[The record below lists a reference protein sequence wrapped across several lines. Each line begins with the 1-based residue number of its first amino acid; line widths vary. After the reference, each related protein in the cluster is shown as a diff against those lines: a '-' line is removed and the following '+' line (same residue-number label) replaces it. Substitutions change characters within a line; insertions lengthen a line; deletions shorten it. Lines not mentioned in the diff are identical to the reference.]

1 MTLRLAALAQGRP
14 LSLGVSGTLAQ
25 DRAGGT
31 RDRRIAVVLALCMFG
46 LYNANGREIGSYD
59 SQPTKYAARE
69 LLLRGT
75 LSLNHVVGKTPELG
89 KRTPF
94 VQTRNGRY
102 RSAYSPVPAVIAAG
116 LTWPFWKTGLM
127 DIRAAR
133 APSLMAAVTASML
146 VAIAVALAF
155 LIARQRLSMERSLV
169 VATGFGAGTG
179 LWSTASQTL
188 WQHETAIFGLT
199 LAVFALVS
207 LEHQRHWMVA
217 ALLGLA
223 LGVAAGAR
231 FQLAPAIALMVVGT
245 AFTIGVRPAGIAA
258 AFAGLIVIPVLVTNY
273 LWFGTIAGAAPILEA
288 MHSQVHRTYS
298 SFVLQVEGFGGLLV
312 SPNRG
317 LLVFSPIAVVALIGI
332 PAAIR
337 SGRRS
342 VQFWLCAAAAAQY
355 VLYSLY
361 SVWWGGHTY
370 GPRYMLDVLPLLIP
384 AAAFGMD
391 ALHGRLRIALGTT
404 ALAWSVAIAAIGAF
418 NYPQDRWNSEPL
430 DVDRNHER
438 LWDWS
443 DSQIRRAWDA
453 GFNSQNFTLFTRDSV
468 RLPQP

>member
-1 MTLRLAALAQGRP
+1 MSPLRLAPLAQGR
-14 LSLGVSGTLAQ
+14 
-25 DRAGGT
+25 
-31 RDRRIAVVLALCMFG
+31 RDVWVAAALALCMFG

-89 KRTPF
+89 KRSGF

-116 LTWPFWKTGLM
+116 ITWPFWKVGLV
-127 DIRAAR
+127 DIRAAL
-133 APSLMAAVTASML
+133 APSLMAAATSSIL
-146 VAIAVALAF
+146 IAIAVAFAF
-155 LIARQRLSMERSLV
+155 LISRPRLSMTRSLF
-169 VATGFGAGTG
+169 VAAGFGAGTG

-207 LEHQRHWMVA
+207 LEHRRYWTLA

-231 FQLAPAIALMVVGT
+231 LQLAPIIVTLLVGS
-245 AFTIGVRPAGIAA
+245 AVAVGLRAAAIAA
-258 AFAGLIVIPVLVTNY
+258 ACASLIVVPVVVTNY
-273 LWFGTIAGAAPILEA
+273 LWFDTIAGAAPILESL
-288 MHSQVHRTYS
+288 HSRVHGTDS
-298 SFVLQVEGFGGLLV
+298 SFVLGVDGFAGLLV

-317 LLVFSPIAVVALIGI
+317 LLVFSPIAIVALIGI
-332 PAAIR
+332 PAAVR
-337 SGRRS
+337 GGYRS
-342 VQFWLCAAAAAQY
+342 VRFWLCAAAAAQY

-370 GPRYMLDVLPLLIP
+370 GPRYMLDLLPLLIP
-384 AAAFGMD
+384 AAVLGMD
-391 ALHGRLRIALGTT
+391 TLRGPLRLSLASV
-404 ALAWSVAIAAIGAF
+404 ALAWSVAVAAIGAF

-443 DSQIRRAWDA
+443 DNQIRRAWNA
-453 GFNSQNFTLFTRDSV
+453 GLNVQNFSLFTRDAV
-468 RLPQP
+468 RLPEPIRQAQGRPVRQAQGRP

>member
-1 MTLRLAALAQGRP
+1 MN
-14 LSLGVSGTLAQ
+14 
-25 DRAGGT
+25 
-31 RDRRIAVVLALCMFG
+31 RDLRIATALALCMFG
-46 LYNANGREIGSYD
+46 IYNANGREIGSYD

-94 VQTRNGRY
+94 VQTRSGRY

-116 LTWPFWKTGLM
+116 LTWPFWKTGLI

-155 LIARQRLSMERSLV
+155 LIARDLALPQTGLSVRRSLFL
-169 VATGFGAGTG
+169 ALGFGAGTG
-179 LWSTASQTL
+179 LWCTASQTL

-207 LEHQRHWMVA
+207 LEQRRHWMLA

-231 FQLAPAIALMVVGT
+231 FQLAPAIAFMLVGT
-245 AFTIGVRPAGIAA
+245 AFTIGLRPAGIAA

-298 SFVLQVEGFGGLLV
+298 SFVLDFEGFGGLLV

-317 LLVFSPIAVVALIGI
+317 LFVFSPIAIVALIGI
-332 PAAIR
+332 PSVIR

-342 VQFWLCAAAAAQY
+342 VGFWLCAAAAAQY

-391 ALHGRLRIALGTT
+391 ALHGRLRIALGTA

-418 NYPQDRWNSEPL
+418 NYPQDRWNSEPV

-443 DSQIRRAWDA
+443 DPQIRRAWDA

-468 RLPQP
+468 RLPQPVRPAEGRP

>member
-1 MTLRLAALAQGRP
+1 
-14 LSLGVSGTLAQ
+14 
-25 DRAGGT
+25 
-31 RDRRIAVVLALCMFG
+31 MFG
-46 LYNANGREIGSYD
+46 IYNANGREIASYD

-89 KRTPF
+89 KRTAF

-116 LTWPFWKTGLM
+116 ITWPFWNTGLV
-127 DIRAAR
+127 DIRAAL
-133 APSLMAAVTASML
+133 APSLMAAVTSSML
-146 VAIAVALAF
+146 VAIAVGCAF
-155 LIARQRLSMERSLV
+155 LISRHPPSRFHLRAAGYGGQVALGGEGLSVRRSLFL
-169 VATGFGAGTG
+169 ALGFGAGTG

-207 LEHQRHWMVA
+207 LEHRRHWLLA

-231 FQLAPAIALMVVGT
+231 FQLAPAIAFMLVGT
-245 AFTIGVRPAGIAA
+245 VFSIGLRPAGIAA
-258 AFAGLIVIPVLVTNY
+258 ACAGLIVIPVLVTNY
-273 LWFGTIAGAAPILEA
+273 LWFGTVAGAAPILEA

-298 SFVLQVEGFGGLLV
+298 SFVLEVEGFGGLLV

-332 PAAIR
+332 PAALR

-342 VQFWLCAAAAAQY
+342 VAFWLCAAAAAQY

-391 ALHGRLRIALGTT
+391 ALHGRLRIALGTA
-404 ALAWSVAIAAIGAF
+404 ALAWSVTIAAIGAF
-418 NYPQDRWNSEPL
+418 NYPQDRWNSEPI

-438 LWDWS
+438 LWDWQ
-443 DSQIRRAWDA
+443 DPQILRAWNA

-468 RLPQP
+468 RLPQPIRQAQGGPVRPAQGRP

>member
-1 MTLRLAALAQGRP
+1 MTVRLAVARTLAQGKI
-14 LSLGVSGTLAQ
+14 
-25 DRAGGT
+25 DRQ
-31 RDRRIAVVLALCMFG
+31 IALVLAFCMFG

-75 LSLNHVVGKTPELG
+75 LSLNYVVGKTPQLG
-89 KRTPF
+89 ERSAF
-94 VQTRNGRY
+94 VQTRSGRI

-116 LTWPFWKTGLM
+116 ITWPFWKAGLV

-133 APSLMAAVTASML
+133 APSLMAAITSSLLIAL
-146 VAIAVALAF
+146 AVALAF
-155 LIARQRLSMERSLV
+155 LIARVHLPMAPSLF
-169 VATGFGAGTG
+169 VAIGFGAGTG

-207 LEHQRHWMVA
+207 LERRSHWTLA
-217 ALLGLA
+217 PLLGLG
-223 LGVAAGAR
+223 LGLADGAR
-231 FQLAPAIALMVVGT
+231 LQLAPIIVIMLVGCAIA
-245 AFTIGVRPAGIAA
+245 IGLRPAAIAA
-258 AFAGLIVIPVLVTNY
+258 ACASLIVIPVLVTNS
-273 LWFGTIAGAAPILEA
+273 LWFDTIAGAAPILEA
-288 MHSQVHRTYS
+288 MHSTVHLTYS
-298 SFVLQVEGFGGLLV
+298 SFVLGVEGFGGLLV

-317 LLVFSPIAVVALIGI
+317 LFVFSPIALVAFIGI
-332 PAAIR
+332 PAALR
-337 SGRRS
+337 AGFRS
-342 VQFWLCAAAAAQY
+342 VRFWMCVAAAAQY

-384 AAAFGMD
+384 AAVLGMD
-391 ALHGRLRIALGTT
+391 LLRGPLKMTLASAALT
-404 ALAWSVAIAAIGAF
+404 WSVAVAAIGAF
-418 NYPQDRWNSEPL
+418 NYPQDRWNSDPL

-443 DSQIRRAWDA
+443 DPQILRAWNA
-453 GFNSQNFTLFTRDSV
+453 GLNEQNFTLFTRDSV

>member
-1 MTLRLAALAQGRP
+1 MSPFRLASLAQGRRD
-14 LSLGVSGTLAQ
+14 V
-25 DRAGGT
+25 RA
-31 RDRRIAVVLALCMFG
+31 AAVLALCLFG

-89 KRTPF
+89 KRSGF

-116 LTWPFWKTGLM
+116 ITWPFWRVGLV
-127 DIRAAR
+127 DIRAAL
-133 APSLMAAVTASML
+133 APSLMAAVTSSML
-146 VAIAVALAF
+146 IAIAVAFAF
-155 LIARQRLSMERSLV
+155 LISRPGLSMARSLF
-169 VATGFGAGTG
+169 VAVGFGAGTG

-199 LAVFALVS
+199 LSVFALVS
-207 LEHQRHWMVA
+207 LEHRRHWTLA

-231 FQLAPAIALMVVGT
+231 LQLAPVIVTLLVGS
-245 AFTIGVRPAGIAA
+245 AVAVGLRSAAIAA
-258 AFAGLIVIPVLVTNY
+258 ACASLIVVPVIVTNY
-273 LWFGTIAGAAPILEA
+273 LWFDSIVGAAAILESL
-288 MHSQVHRTYS
+288 HSTVHGTSS
-298 SFVLQVEGFGGLLV
+298 SFVLGVEGFGGLLV

-317 LLVFSPIAVVALIGI
+317 LLVFSPIAIVALIGI
-332 PAAIR
+332 PAALR
-337 SGRRS
+337 GGYRS
-342 VQFWLCAAAAAQY
+342 VRFWLCAAAAAQY

-384 AAAFGMD
+384 AAVLGMD
-391 ALHGRLRIALGTT
+391 TLRGPLRMTLASA
-404 ALAWSVAIAAIGAF
+404 ALAWSVTVAAIGAF
-418 NYPQDRWNSEPL
+418 NYPQDRWNSDPL

-443 DSQIRRAWDA
+443 DNQIRRAWDA
-453 GFNSQNFTLFTRDSV
+453 GFNAQNFTLFSRDAV
-468 RLPQP
+468 RLPEPSRQAQGGPLRQAQGRP